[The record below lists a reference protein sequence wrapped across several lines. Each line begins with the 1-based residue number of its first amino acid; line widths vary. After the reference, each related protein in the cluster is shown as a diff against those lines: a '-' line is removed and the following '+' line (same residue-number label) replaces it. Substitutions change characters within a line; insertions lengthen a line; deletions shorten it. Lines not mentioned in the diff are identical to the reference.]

1 MPVFLSSMPGSDTSD
16 ETRLVVLRLARSG
29 SLTQKEIAATVRQHP
44 STISKIISR
53 YKTSGAISSAS
64 CPGRPAKFYPRDKRH
79 LIRTSIRNRYQS
91 STQLLDTADLSGE
104 ITPSRAN
111 QLLRSAGLNAR
122 HPKMKPFLSKKH
134 KQRRLAWAQERKD
147 WAVEKWREF
156 IFTDE
161 STFETG
167 KPDGSLLVRRRIGEA
182 YHPDCIRPTFKS
194 GRSTSNHWGG
204 IHYTGQSALHC
215 LRGEG
220 RMTAAKYVEEILR
233 GQLKGFY
240 LDVKAETGQNPTV
253 IEDNASCHTA
263 KVAKAERQQ

>member
-1 MPVFLSSMPGSDTSD
+1 MPGSDTSD
-16 ETRLVVLRLARSG
+16 KTHLVVLHLARSG
-29 SLTQKEIAATVRQHP
+29 SLTQKEIAATVRRHP
-44 STISKIISR
+44 STISKIISQ

-64 CPGRPAKFYPRDKRH
+64 HPGRPANFSPQDKRR
-79 LIRTSIRNRYQS
+79 LIRTSIRNRFQS

-111 QLLRSAGLNAR
+111 QLLRSAGLNAW

-134 KQRRLAWAQERKD
+134 TGKQRRLAWAQERKD
-147 WAVEKWREF
+147 WAVEKWCQF

-167 KPDGSLLVRRRIGEA
+167 KPDGSLLVWRRIGKA
-182 YHPDCIRPTFKS
+182 YHPDCIRPTFIS

-215 LRGEG
+215 LQGEG
-220 RMTAAKYVEEILR
+220 QMTAAKYVEEILR
-233 GQLKGFY
+233 GQLKEFY

-253 IEDNASCHTA
+253 IKDNASCHTS